1 MLRAGW
7 PCALLLSLLLGGG
20 VAACQGCGTGVPDAN
35 SGDASAA
42 QPTIRLFLV
51 STLAGAMEPC
61 GCTKDQLGG
70 VDHLAAL
77 VARDRGV
84 AKGALVIG
92 AGPLLFMDPVL
103 DGDRATQ
110 TAWKADALAAAL
122 KEIGLAGWAPGY
134 NDWAAGA
141 EALGTAT
148 ATAGAQLF
156 ASNLDGTPLAKQG
169 AKATVR
175 EVAGVKVGI
184 VGVSDPRNRAGGLPA
199 GVTARPSLE
208 AMRAGVAEA
217 KQKGAQVI
225 VGVAALPRGEALRIA
240 DEVGDLAVLLVGKPH
255 EAGDIND
262 APKSPQMVGKTLV
275 VETANHL
282 QTVGV
287 VDLFVAPGPTAE
299 AQITFADAG
308 GVARGEELVALS
320 KRIRDL
326 EARINGWENDKN
338 VKPEDVAARKADL
351 AKMRADKAALEKPQP
366 APPGSYF
373 RYSMV
378 EVRAELGVD
387 DGVAKAMLAYYKRV
401 NDHNKTAFADRK
413 PPPPE
418 KGKAGYVGNDE
429 CATCHEDAKK
439 VWDGT
444 PHAHAYATLEKE
456 FKEFNL
462 DCVSCHVTGY
472 GKPGGST
479 VTFVESLKN
488 VGCEECHGPGS
499 LHAASQLAKDII
511 KEPDP
516 QACVSA
522 CHHPPHVEGFDPV
535 AKMKLV
541 LGPGHGMPLAGGPP
555 APSGTPSAK
564 PSATPSAAPSASSGG
579 KAR

>member
-1 MLRAGW
+1 MFRASW
-7 PCALLLSLLLGGG
+7 PCALLLSMTLGGG
-20 VAACQGCGTGVPDAN
+20 VAACQGCGTAVPDATT
-35 SGDASAA
+35 GDATAA
-42 QPTIRLFLV
+42 QPTVRLYLV

-84 AKGALVIG
+84 AKGSLVIG
-92 AGPLLFMDPVL
+92 AGPLLFMDPEL
-103 DGDRATQ
+103 GGDRATQ
-110 TAWKADALAAAL
+110 TAWKADALASAL

-141 EALGTAT
+141 EALGKAT
-148 ATAGAQLF
+148 AAAGAQLY
-156 ASNLDGTPLAKQG
+156 ASNLDGAPLAGGG
-169 AKATVR
+169 AKASVR

-184 VGVSDPRNRAGGLPA
+184 VGVSDPKNRAGSLPG

-208 AMRAGVAEA
+208 AMRSGVADA
-217 KQKGAQVI
+217 KKQGAQVI
-225 VGVAALPRGEALRIA
+225 IGIAAMPRGEALRIA
-240 DEVGDLAVLLVGKPH
+240 DEVADLSVLLVGKPY

-262 APKSPQMVGKTLV
+262 APKSPQLVNKTLV

-287 VDLFVAPGPTAE
+287 VDLFVRPGAGGND
-299 AQITFADAG
+299 AQIAFADAG

-338 VKPEDVAARKADL
+338 VKAEDVAARKADL
-351 AKMRADKAALEKPQP
+351 KRMQAEKAELEKPQAP
-366 APPGSYF
+366 PPGSYF

-387 DGVAKAMLAYYKRV
+387 DGVAKAMLAFYKRV

-413 PPPPE
+413 PPPPD
-418 KGKAGYVGNDE
+418 KGKAGYIGNDE
-429 CATCHEDAKK
+429 CANCHEDAKK
-439 VWDGT
+439 VWDAT
-444 PHAHAYATLEKE
+444 AHAHAYATLEKE
-456 FKEFNL
+456 FKEYNL

-479 VTFVESLKN
+479 VTFVETLKN

-511 KEPDP
+511 KQPDP
-516 QACVSA
+516 QSCVSA

-541 LGPGHGMPLAGGPP
+541 LGPGHGMPLGG
-555 APSGTPSAK
+555 AA
-564 PSATPSAAPSASSGG
+564 AAPSAAPSAGPAKSGAPAG
-579 KAR
+579 KAP

>member
-20 VAACQGCGTGVPDAN
+20 VAACQGCGTAVPGAN

-42 QPTIRLFLV
+42 QPTVRLYLV

-77 VARDRGV
+77 VARDRGQ
-84 AKGALVIG
+84 AKGSLVIG
-92 AGPLLFMDPVL
+92 AGPLLFMDPEL
-103 DGDRATQ
+103 GGDRATQ

-122 KEIGLAGWAPGY
+122 KQIGLAGWAPGY

-141 EALGTAT
+141 DALGKAT
-148 ATAGAQLF
+148 AAAGAQLF
-156 ASNLDGTPLAKQG
+156 ASNLDGAPLSGQG
-169 AKATVR
+169 TKATMR

-184 VGVSDPRNRAGGLPA
+184 VGVSDPKNRAGGLPP
-199 GVTARPSLE
+199 GVTARPALE
-208 AMRAGVAEA
+208 AMRAGVADA
-217 KQKGAQVI
+217 KQQGAQVI
-225 VGVAALPRGEALRIA
+225 IGVAALPRGEALRIA
-240 DEVGDLAVLLVGKPH
+240 DEVGDLSVLLVGKPY

-262 APKSPQMVGKTLV
+262 APKSPQMVDKTLV

-287 VDLFVAPGPTAE
+287 VDLVVAPASAGE
-299 AQITFADAG
+299 ARVVFADAG

-338 VKPEDVAARKADL
+338 VKAEDVAARKADL
-351 AKMRADKAALEKPQP
+351 AKMRADKAELEKPQAP
-366 APPGSYF
+366 PPGSYF

-378 EVRAELGVD
+378 EVRAELGVE

-511 KEPDP
+511 KDPDP

-541 LGPGHGMPLAGGPP
+541 LGPGHGLPLGGEPGG
-555 APSGTPSAK
+555 AASGAPSAK
-564 PSATPSAAPSASSGG
+564 PAAPSGSPAASASG
-579 KAR
+579 KPR